1 MAAVADA
8 DLAPRASPHE
18 SVAGRP
24 PPPSAALPCAALPS
38 TALPNAADPPQSAAL
53 PEAAV
58 ARPAPGD
65 AVDVAASRSAAR

>member
-8 DLAPRASPHE
+8 ALAPRASPNE
-18 SVAGRP
+18 SGAGRA
-24 PPPSAALPCAALPS
+24 PPPSAALPSAV
-38 TALPNAADPPQSAAL
+38 LPNAADPPQSAAL